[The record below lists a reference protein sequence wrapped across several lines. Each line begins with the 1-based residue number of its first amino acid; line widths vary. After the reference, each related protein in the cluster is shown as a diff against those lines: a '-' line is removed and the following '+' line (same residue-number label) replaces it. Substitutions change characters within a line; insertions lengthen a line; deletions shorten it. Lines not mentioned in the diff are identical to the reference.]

1 MRQMIVS
8 TTNVTGASAPLVMN
22 LNATPFNVGF
32 GVVVTGTPTYT
43 VQHTFDNL
51 SNYDATASGFTTWFN
66 HPTIASQTIN
76 ADGNYAF
83 PVSGIRVN
91 VTGGTGTATL
101 TVIQAGIA

>member
-8 TTNVTGASAPLVMN
+8 STSGASAPLVMN

-51 SNYDATASGFTTWFN
+51 SNSTGTATGFTTWFN
-66 HPTIASQTIN
+66 HPTIAAQTAN

-101 TVIQAGIA
+101 TLIQAGIA

>member
-1 MRQMIVS
+1 MIVS
-8 TTNVTGASAPLVMN
+8 STSGASAPLVMN
-22 LNATPFNVGF
+22 LNTTPFNVGF
-32 GVVVTGTPTYT
+32 AVVVTGSPTYT
-43 VQHTFDNL
+43 VQHTFDSM
-51 SNYDATASGFTTWFN
+51 SNTDYTATGFTTWFN
-66 HPTIASQTIN
+66 HPSVVNLTAN

>member
-8 TTNVTGASAPLVMN
+8 SSSGASAPLVMN

-32 GVVVTGTPTYT
+32 GVVVTSGSPTYT

-51 SNYDATASGFTTWFN
+51 SNSSGSASGFTTWFD
-66 HPTIASQTIN
+66 HPTIAAQTAN

-91 VTGGTGTATL
+91 VTSGTGTVTL
-101 TVIQAGIA
+101 TLIQAGIA

>member
-8 TTNVTGASAPLVMN
+8 STSGASTPCVMN

-51 SNYDATASGFTTWFN
+51 SNSTGSASGFTTWFD
-66 HPTIASQTIN
+66 HPTIAALNTN

-83 PVSGIRVN
+83 QVSGIRVN